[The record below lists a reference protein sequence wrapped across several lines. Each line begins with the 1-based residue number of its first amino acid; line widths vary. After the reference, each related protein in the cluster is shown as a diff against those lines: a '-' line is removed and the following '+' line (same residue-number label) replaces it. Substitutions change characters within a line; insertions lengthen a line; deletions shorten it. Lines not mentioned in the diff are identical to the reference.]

1 VTTAPAIAAARREGS
16 HQATVE
22 SWVRFTFAL
31 PEPDPSVQARRLRGA
46 VELAQFADRA
56 GISGVRVDEHH
67 ATDFGWSP
75 NPILESGIFLAATE
89 RIKVKANAA
98 LGPLYDPV
106 RLAEDIAV
114 LDQLAGERFAVVFG
128 LGYRPIEYAAMRRLF
143 TERGK
148 LMDELLDT
156 LLKAWS
162 GEPFEYHG
170 STIRVTPVPVTRPHP
185 NIVVGGSAL
194 ATARRAVRF
203 GLPLDLPA
211 YLPEIKAYYEQLCAE
226 AGIKPRVT
234 MAPPGARGPVFLAE
248 DPERAW
254 AEFGPYF
261 LWEAVNY
268 SRWARTD
275 MRSHMH
281 TTVQTLDQLRE
292 SGVFN
297 IQSPEECVELLR
309 KDGPAARITFHPLC
323 GGIPLDAAAECLR
336 LFADRVLPALV
347 ATGGGADG

>member
-1 VTTAPAIAAARREGS
+1 MTAPEIATSRADGSGRAA
-16 HQATVE
+16 VE

-31 PEPDPSVQARRLRGA
+31 PEPDPAVQARRLRGA
-46 VELAQFADRA
+46 LELAQFADRV

-75 NPILESGIFLAATE
+75 NPILEAGIFLAATE

-114 LDQLAGERFAVVFG
+114 LDQLGGERFAVVFG
-128 LGYRPIEYAAMRRLF
+128 LGYRPIEYAAMRRPF
-143 TERGK
+143 AERGR

-170 STIRVTPVPVTRPHP
+170 ATIRVTPIPATRPHP
-185 NIVVGGSAL
+185 NVVVGGSAM

-211 YLPEIKAYYEQLCAE
+211 HLPEIKSYYEQLCAE
-226 AGIKPRVT
+226 AGQTPRVT
-234 MAPPGARGPVFLAE
+234 MARQGARGPIFLAE

-254 AEFGPYF
+254 AELGQYF

-268 SRWARTD
+268 SRWSRAD
-275 MRSHMH
+275 MSSYMH
-281 TTVQTLDQLRE
+281 STVQTIDQLRE
-292 SGVFN
+292 SRVFN
-297 IQSPEECVELLR
+297 IQSPEQCVEVL
-309 KDGPAARITFHPLC
+309 KGDGAGARITFHPLC
-323 GGIPLDAAAECLR
+323 GGIPLDDAAECLR
-336 LFADRVLPALV
+336 LYAEKVMPALA
-347 ATGGGADG
+347 ATGASL

>member
-1 VTTAPAIAAARREGS
+1 MAAARHDRGD
-16 HQATVE
+16 QVAVD

-31 PEPDPSVQARRLRGA
+31 PKPDAAVQARRLHA
-46 VELAQFADRA
+46 ALELAQFADRV
-56 GISGVRVDEHH
+56 GISGVRIDEHH

-75 NPILESGIFLAATE
+75 NPILEAGIFLAATE

-114 LDQLAGERFAVVFG
+114 LDQLGGERFAVVFG
-128 LGYRPIEYAAMRRLF
+128 LGYRPIEYAAMRKAF
-143 TERGK
+143 GERGT

-170 STIRVTPVPVTRPHP
+170 ATIRVTPRPATQPHP
-185 NIVVGGSAL
+185 NVVVGGSAM
-194 ATARRAVRF
+194 ATARRAARF

-211 YLPEIKAYYEQLCAE
+211 HLPEIKAYYEKLCAE
-226 AGIKPRVT
+226 AGRTPRVT
-234 MAPPGARGPVFLAE
+234 MARPGARGPIFLAE

-254 AEFGPYF
+254 AELGPYF

-268 SRWARTD
+268 AQWARTD
-275 MRSHMH
+275 MTSYMH
-281 TTVQTLDQLRE
+281 STVQTLDELRQ
-292 SGVFN
+292 SRVFN
-297 IQSPEECVELLR
+297 IHSPEQCIELL
-309 KDGPAARITFHPLC
+309 KGDGAGARITFHPLC
-323 GGIPLDAAAECLR
+323 GGLPLDAAAECLR
-336 LFADRVLPALV
+336 LFAERVMPALA
-347 ATGGGADG
+347 ATGGTSDG

>member
-1 VTTAPAIAAARREGS
+1 VNATATAAARPERG
-16 HQATVE
+16 HPATVD

-46 VELAQFADRA
+46 LELARFADRV

-75 NPILESGIFLAATE
+75 NPILEAGIFLAATE

-114 LDQLAGERFAVVFG
+114 LDQLGGERFAVVFG
-128 LGYRPIEYAAMRRLF
+128 LGYRPIEYAAMRKAF
-143 TERGK
+143 SDRGK

-170 STIRVTPVPVTRPHP
+170 ATIRVTPVPATRPHP
-185 NIVVGGSAL
+185 NVVVGGSAM

-211 YLPEIKAYYEQLCAE
+211 HLPEIKAYYEHLCAE
-226 AGIKPRVT
+226 AGQTPRVT
-234 MAPPGARGPVFLAE
+234 MARQGARGPIFLAE

-254 AEFGPYF
+254 AELGPYF

-268 SRWARTD
+268 AQWSRTD
-275 MRSHMH
+275 MSSYMH
-281 TTVQTLDQLRE
+281 SSVQTLDQLRE
-292 SGVFN
+292 SRVFN
-297 IQSPEECVELLR
+297 IQSPEQCIELL
-309 KDGPAARITFHPLC
+309 KGDGAGARITFHPLC
-323 GGIPLDAAAECLR
+323 GGIPFDAAAECLR
-336 LFADRVLPALV
+336 LYADKVMPAFAPTHDAS
-347 ATGGGADG
+347 